1 MNLKR
6 TIRIFWL
13 EHGNPILLV
22 LIIAGI
28 LIFSSQALNSYVR
41 NKQESENE
49 AVMSMVNTATNEI
62 EIFSE
67 QEEQQNRSLVQKF
80 IQYNENQQLEQAYEM
95 LAKECKEKS
104 YPTVQAFQEQYYK
117 LYFAQSASTE
127 VEKIQEGLY
136 KITFYKGD
144 ALETGNIK
152 GSVLAVQYYR
162 IYSDESGNKS
172 ILIES
177 KEGE

>member
-22 LIIAGI
+22 LIIAGV
-28 LIFSSQALNSYVR
+28 LIFLSQALNSHVK
-41 NKQESENE
+41 KQQASENE
-49 AVMSMVNTATNEI
+49 AVMSMVNTTTNEI

-95 LAKECKEKS
+95 LAKECKEVL
-104 YPTVQAFQEQYYK
+104 YPTIQAYQEQYYK
-117 LYFAQSASTE
+117 PNFTQSASTE
-127 VEKIQEGLY
+127 IEQIQEDLY

-152 GSVLAVQYYR
+152 GSILTIQYYH
-162 IYSDESGNKS
+162 IYGNETGNKT
-172 ILIES
+172 IFIEN
-177 KEGE
+177 KEQE